1 MTPLLQL
8 ITEETAAP
16 VFPAAQAFAHHL
28 AKSYPGTAAI
38 LFYGSCLRLGTDRDL
53 MMDFYVLVDRMGSA
67 IANPIS
73 ALGGALLPPNVYYIE
88 LPFEDRVLRAKVAV
102 MSFASFVSG
111 TEAFVS
117 AIWARFSQR
126 CAILNARNDQIR
138 ARLDA
143 ALAAAAAKMIAEAM
157 PQMPARFDAR
167 MLWVRALEE
176 TYGAELRPEPPTKA
190 ASLVDENLLHY
201 RALTAAAL
209 GAPDNDGNWENKNPA
224 PRGWTWPARSALG
237 KALNLLRLIKAAFTF
252 RGGLDYAVWKIER
265 HSGVKI
271 ELTDT
276 ERRHPILTGLKLLR
290 RTMKSGGLR

>member
-1 MTPLLQL
+1 MTPLVKL
-8 ITEETAAP
+8 IAGETAVP
-16 VFPAAQAFAHHL
+16 VFPAAQAFADHL
-28 AKSYPGTAAI
+28 AQRYPCTAAI

-53 MMDFYVLVDRMGSA
+53 MMDFYVLVDRMSDA

-88 LPFEDRVLRAKVAV
+88 LPFEDRTLRAKVAV
-102 MSFASFVSG
+102 MSFSRFVSG

-126 CAILNARNDQIR
+126 CAIVNARNDQVR

-143 ALAAAAAKMIAEAM
+143 ALANAAAKMIAEAL

-190 ASLVDENLLHY
+190 AALVEDDLLHY

-209 GAPDNDGNWENKNPA
+209 GAPDNDGNWENKSPGA
-224 PRGWTWPARSALG
+224 RGMVWPLRSALG
-237 KALNLLRLIKAAFTF
+237 KVFNLLRLIKAAFTF
-252 RGGLDYAVWKIER
+252 SGGLDYAVWKIER

-271 ELTDT
+271 ELTDA
-276 ERRHPILTGLKLLR
+276 ERRHPILTGIKLLR